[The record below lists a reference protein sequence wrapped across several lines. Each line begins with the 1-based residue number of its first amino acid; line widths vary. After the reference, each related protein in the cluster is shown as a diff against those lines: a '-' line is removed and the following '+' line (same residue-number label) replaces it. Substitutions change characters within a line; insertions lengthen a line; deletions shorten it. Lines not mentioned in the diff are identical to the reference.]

1 MLNGLQNG
9 APFCDHS
16 NLCFLEVTWWCG
28 HRRTTPKM
36 LYGVLLQC
44 WDHVDRAWHT
54 PLHLQARCWPSF
66 LCRVILLSTMNITD
80 DHCWMARPTC
90 HLGHCRCARQCLAF
104 IGCNTTVIWNSSHSG
119 EAWSGWSD
127 QTHWFQWRPSN
138 VPVVVLQWHPDGV
151 RRGSSDTG
159 ADDTVLSVTREAP
172 LRPFV
177 HWTSVPMSRSQSVTL
192 KVHEQNQF
200 ACLLSGYRH
209 SCSVSLRRL
218 TMTISNGHNG
228 HSLSIAF
235 YSPTQTCLLNKS
247 YHYVCVSFEVDPSFE
262 F

>member
-1 MLNGLQNG
+1 MNKKKKKKNISGLHSSLDVEYCLQNG

-16 NLCFLEVTWWCG
+16 NLGFLEVTWWCG
-28 HRRTTPKM
+28 HRRTTPEM
-36 LYGVLLQC
+36 LCGVLLQC

-54 PLHLQARCWPSF
+54 PLRLQARCWPSF

-104 IGCNTTVIWNSSHSG
+104 IGCNTTVIWISSHSG

-159 ADDTVLSVTREAP
+159 ADDTALSVTREAP

-177 HWTSVPMSRSQSVTL
+177 HWTSVPMSRSQSACHTQSSWTKSVCMPSVWIQALLLSQLTSVNHDYFKWPQWTL
-192 KVHEQNQF
+192 IIH
-200 ACLLSGYRH
+200 CLL
-209 SCSVSLRRL
+209 
-218 TMTISNGHNG
+218 
-228 HSLSIAF
+228 
-235 YSPTQTCLLNKS
+235 
-247 YHYVCVSFEVDPSFE
+247 
-262 F
+262 